1 MFKSA
6 FALAAIVA
14 ASFGGVAV
22 EAAEVGIRTESG
34 YSTRN
39 ITGGHQWSEYSGTST
54 TKERTVSRSRS
65 THGDLDAGTAV
76 ATPNGLNHGNTS
88 GTDMDR
94 ARGGSRTVTKNRTKE
109 EFSGGSRNN
118 FDGHDVSVF
127 SSSSIFAN

>member
-22 EAAEVGIRTESG
+22 AAAEVGIRTESG
-34 YSTRN
+34 YSPRA
-39 ITGGHQWSEYSGTST
+39 ITGGHQWSEYNGASV
-54 TKERTVSRSRS
+54 TKERTDSRSRS

-76 ATPNGLNHGNTS
+76 ATPNGQNVANTS

-94 ARGGSRTVTKNRTKE
+94 ARGRSRTVTKNRTKE
-109 EFSGGSRNN
+109 WFEGGSRNN
-118 FDGHDVSVF
+118 FSGHDVSTF